1 MTALG
6 LIGAGGHGKVVA
18 DTARAIG
25 WDDIAFF
32 DAAFPDRHQNG
43 DWPIVGTD
51 PQDLTGPWTGALF
64 CSIGDNTT
72 RARIFD
78 DLNLDASPVLC
89 HPSVILSP
97 SAYLG
102 SGTLAVAGSIV
113 NAVAVVGRG
122 VILNTAC
129 SVDHDCV
136 LGDFVHLSPGVRLA
150 GNVSIGARSWI
161 GIGVVI
167 REGIRIGSD
176 VMVGAGAVVIS
187 DLPDGAYVAGV
198 PARSLEK
205 E

>member
-18 DTARAIG
+18 DTARAAG
-25 WDDIAFF
+25 WDDIGFF
-32 DAAFPDRHQNG
+32 DPAFPERRHNG
-43 DWPIVGTD
+43 SWSILGTT
-51 PQDLTGPWTGALF
+51 PQDLAQPWTGALF
-64 CSIGDNTT
+64 CSIGDNTI

-89 HPSVILSP
+89 HPSAILSP
-97 SAYLG
+97 SAQLG
-102 SGTLAVAGSIV
+102 AGTLAVAGSIV
-113 NAVAVVGRG
+113 NADAVIGRG
-122 VILNTAC
+122 GILNTAC

-161 GIGVVI
+161 GIGAVI

-176 VMVGAGAVVIS
+176 VMVGAGAAVVS
-187 DLPDGAYVAGV
+187 DLPDGARVAGV
-198 PARSLEK
+198 PAKALLD
-205 E
+205 